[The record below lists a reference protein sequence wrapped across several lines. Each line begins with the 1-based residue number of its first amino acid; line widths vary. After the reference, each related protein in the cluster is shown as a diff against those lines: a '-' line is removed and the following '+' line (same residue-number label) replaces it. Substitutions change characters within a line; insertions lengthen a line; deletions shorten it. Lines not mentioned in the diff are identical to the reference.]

1 MAVRCIDDDQIAFR
15 IYQSFCPLQSL
26 VTHRRRC
33 SHAQAAG
40 GILRGLRISYC
51 LFNILDRDEADAMIM
66 PIDNQQLF
74 DAPLMQQAACIL
86 LTDPRLHGDRKS
98 VVYGKSVSVRVDLGG
113 RSQFKKKKE
122 KKK

>member
-33 SHAQAAG
+33 SHAQTAG

-86 LTDPRLHGDRKS
+86 LTDRSEAQTSELQSLMRLS
-98 VVYGKSVSVRVDLGG
+98 YAVFCL
-113 RSQFKKKKE
+113 KK
-122 KKK
+122 